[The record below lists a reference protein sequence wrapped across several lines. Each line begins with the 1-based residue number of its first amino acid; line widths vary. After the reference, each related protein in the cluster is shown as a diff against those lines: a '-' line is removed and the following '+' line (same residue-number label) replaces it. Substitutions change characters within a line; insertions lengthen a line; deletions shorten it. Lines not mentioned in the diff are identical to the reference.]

1 MPKWIEEMAVGAVF
15 IFGAI
20 FAGEIWRRNR
30 AKERGEHDS
39 T

>member
-20 FAGEIWRRNR
+20 AAGEIWRRRRHRDRENN
-30 AKERGEHDS
+30 